1 MVAISLLLGFAFLQK
16 DVDPLRLPI
25 GPKGEITLQPG
36 EIVDTRTGAK
46 ATIADIVG
54 AADGK
59 GFVFLGE
66 SHTNPEHHKFQARV
80 IESLAAKRPV
90 VVGFEM
96 FTRPVQDELNPWT
109 MGWYT
114 QDEFIEKSDWKHQW
128 GYDFN
133 LYKPIFDVT
142 RDQHIP
148 MVALNIPRPW
158 VHMVGTQGYGGLT
171 ADQKAQLPTDLGAL
185 NPVHREVFNAMIGG
199 GHPGSTTSLGHMY
212 EAQVLWDQAMAD
224 SALKYEMAHPQ
235 PSDGVFVVVAGSGH
249 VMYRQ
254 GINYRIWKRTGQ
266 SGVTVVMVDED
277 GPVTVSKGLG
287 DFVYCAGRETKQ

>member
-1 MVAISLLLGFAFLQK
+1 MVAISLLLTVAFLQK
-16 DVDPLRLPI
+16 DADPLRLPI
-25 GPKGEITLQPG
+25 GPKGEITVQPG

-46 ATIADIVG
+46 ASIEDIVRS
-54 AADGK
+54 ADGK
-59 GFVFLGE
+59 SFVFLGE
-66 SHTNPEHHKFQARV
+66 SHTNPEHHKFQAQV
-80 IESLAAKRPV
+80 IAALSATRPV

-96 FTRPVQDELNPWT
+96 FTRPVQDALNPWT

-142 RDQHIP
+142 RDHHIP

-158 VHMVGTQGYGGLT
+158 VHTVGTSGYAGLT
-171 ADQKAQLPTDLGAL
+171 ADQKAQLPADLGAL
-185 NPVHREVFNAMIGG
+185 NPIHRKVFTAMIG
-199 GHPGSTTSLGHMY
+199 GHPGSAASLGHMY
-212 EAQVLWDQAMAD
+212 DAQVLWDQAMAD
-224 SALKYEMAHPQ
+224 SALKYEVSHPQ
-235 PSDGVFVVVAGSGH
+235 PGDGVFVVVAGSGH
-249 VMYRQ
+249 VMYGQ

-266 SGVTVVMVDED
+266 SGVTVVMVDDD

-287 DFVYCAGRETKQ
+287 DFVYCAGKEEK